1 VRGFAFVMKKCLC
14 FRHYRTSITSLPLF
28 ENLLKKLADFDISY
42 KTEHSPDQLTL
53 PDGDLAMM
61 TVPIVL
67 DIEASGFGAG
77 SYPIEVGFS
86 RRHGEGWCTLVRPE
100 NDWQHWDESAAMIHK
115 IPRETLIER
124 GRSVANVAES
134 LNQILAGHTVYTD
147 GWAHD
152 YVWLAKLYD
161 AAEMRPHFR
170 LADFREIISPKQEE
184 LWHIT
189 KSQIEDDLNISRHRA
204 SNDAR
209 ILQLTW
215 LRTFDASRLVH

>member
-1 VRGFAFVMKKCLC
+1 
-14 FRHYRTSITSLPLF
+14 
-28 ENLLKKLADFDISY
+28 
-42 KTEHSPDQLTL
+42 
-53 PDGDLAMM
+53 MM
-61 TVPIVL
+61 TVPIVM

-86 RRHGEGWCTLVRPE
+86 QRHGEGWCTLIRPHD
-100 NDWQHWDESAAMIHK
+100 DWQHWDEGAAQVHR
-115 IPRETLIER
+115 IPREILVER
-124 GRSVANVAES
+124 GRPVARVAES

-152 YVWLAKLYD
+152 YVWLAKLFD
-161 AAEMRPHFR
+161 AADQQPHFR

-184 LWHIT
+184 LWHQT
-189 KSQIEDDLNISRHRA
+189 KDQVQIDLNVNRHRA

-215 LRTFDASRLVH
+215 LRTYDACKTLH